1 VIVRQGG
8 IWDDNKTRRG
18 AAAYWLHVV
27 PIEAKEV
34 LLLGTPVSCPGGAMP
49 SAKYPSFDQLR
60 LVLSAIA
67 GIRPDALEE
76 AATTLAAGKSYG
88 IYKVMLTEENLRRM
102 GLSA

>member
-1 VIVRQGG
+1 MTT
-8 IWDDNKTRRG
+8 KTRRS
-18 AAAYWLHVV
+18 AAAYWLHLV

-34 LLLGTPVSCPGGAMP
+34 LLLGAPASGPGGAMP

-76 AATTLAAGKSYG
+76 AASALAAGKPYG
-88 IYKVMLTEENLRRM
+88 IYKVMLTEEDLRRL

>member
-1 VIVRQGG
+1 VRQGG

-34 LLLGTPVSCPGGAMP
+34 LLLGTPVSGPGGAMP

-67 GIRPDALEE
+67 GIRPSSLEV
-76 AATTLAAGKSYG
+76 SW
-88 IYKVMLTEENLRRM
+88 RSR
-102 GLSA
+102 

>member
-1 VIVRQGG
+1 MTT
-8 IWDDNKTRRG
+8 KTRRARRLTG
-18 AAAYWLHVV
+18 CTWFQSKPRKCCFWGLH
-27 PIEAKEV
+27 AS
-34 LLLGTPVSCPGGAMP
+34 GPGGAMP
-49 SAKYPSFDQLR
+49 SAKYPGFDQLR

-88 IYKVMLTEENLRRM
+88 IYKVMLTKEDLRRL

>member
-1 VIVRQGG
+1 MTT
-8 IWDDNKTRRG
+8 KTRRG
-18 AAAYWLHVV
+18 AAYWLHAV

-34 LLLGTPVSCPGGAMP
+34 LLLRTPVSGPGGAMP

>member
-1 VIVRQGG
+1 MST
-8 IWDDNKTRRG
+8 KTRRS
-18 AAAYWLHVV
+18 ATAYWLHVV

-49 SAKYPSFDQLR
+49 SAKYPGFDQLR

-67 GIRPDALEE
+67 RIRPDALEE
-76 AATTLAAGKSYG
+76 AATKLAAGKSCG
-88 IYKVMLTEENLRRM
+88 TYKVMLTEENLRRM